1 MIRDV
6 RSAYERFEFY
16 RVYQRIYQFC
26 SVELSSVYLD
36 VLKDRLYAE
45 SPDGPDRRAAQFV
58 LARLH
63 DALTR
68 LLAPIIPHTAE
79 ESWDY
84 RPAPD
89 GQRSSVHLTE
99 FPEPDP
105 RWDDEQQDARWA
117 ELIALREQVLVA
129 LEGLRKEKVI
139 GSAQEAR
146 VRIATARPE
155 RWQPDRELLATLCI
169 LSEVEIVA
177 DAAATSESVQ
187 AERSS
192 YAKCERC
199 WNYRPTVGRDAEH
212 PTLCDRCV
220 RVIGEMNSPVGTG

>member
-6 RSAYERFEFY
+6 RAAYERFEFY

-26 SVELSSVYLD
+26 AVELSSFYLD

-45 SPDGPDRRAAQFV
+45 APEGPDRRAAQFV

-79 ESWDY
+79 ESWEY
-84 RPAPD
+84 RPAPG
-89 GQRSSVHLTE
+89 GQRRASTWPSS
-99 FPEPDP
+99 PSPIP
-105 RWDDEQQDARWA
+105 RWDDEKRDARWD

-139 GSAQEAR
+139 GSAR
-146 VRIATARPE
+146 RRG
-155 RWQPDRELLATLCI
+155 
-169 LSEVEIVA
+169 SG
-177 DAAATSESVQ
+177 S
-187 AERSS
+187 
-192 YAKCERC
+192 
-199 WNYRPTVGRDAEH
+199 
-212 PTLCDRCV
+212 
-220 RVIGEMNSPVGTG
+220 